1 MRPCLE
7 MDPREGLLF
16 AGVPVNKLAKEYGT
30 PLYVYSEDAIR
41 DSMRE
46 YTSALSDICPDSAIV
61 YASKAYLTMRMA
73 NLADQEGL
81 WIDVASGGEL
91 YIAQRAG
98 FPLDRIVFH
107 GNNKSLDEISM
118 AVSSGVGRI
127 AVDNTAELERIQ
139 AIAAQQGVV
148 QPVFLRLTP
157 GIDPH
162 THRYLSTGEIHS
174 KFGIPMHRGEH
185 MEAVRQALHLPNVK
199 LTGIHCHIGSQIFD
213 DSPFELA
220 AEAMVKFMSE
230 VRDALGYTIPEL
242 DLGGGL
248 GVTYSG
254 APQSFSVRAHL
265 RNTARA
271 VHEKACG
278 RNLPPPR
285 LFFEPGRS
293 IVAASAVTLYT
304 VGTIKKLPDGVLV
317 AAVDGGMSDNPR
329 PVLYGTEYDAVLAR
343 SSQDPTLFDYRIVGK
358 HCEEGDTI
366 IDSAKLPMLTSGD
379 IIAVPVS
386 GAYQYSMRSNY
397 NALPNPAVVHIADKR
412 PFTVVRRQTYADLVA
427 NEEPLSQ
434 SSINRGGKAANGG

>member
-73 NLADQEGL
+73 NLADQEAL
-81 WIDVASGGEL
+81 IDVASGGEL

-98 FPLDRIVFH
+98 FPLDRIFFH

-199 LTGIHCHIGSQIFD
+199 LTGIHCHIGSQI
-213 DSPFELA
+213 LTIRRLNWRQKLW
-220 AEAMVKFMSE
+220 KFMS
-230 VRDALGYTIPEL
+230 R
-242 DLGGGL
+242 
-248 GVTYSG
+248 
-254 APQSFSVRAHL
+254 
-265 RNTARA
+265 
-271 VHEKACG
+271 
-278 RNLPPPR
+278 
-285 LFFEPGRS
+285 
-293 IVAASAVTLYT
+293 
-304 VGTIKKLPDGVLV
+304 
-317 AAVDGGMSDNPR
+317 
-329 PVLYGTEYDAVLAR
+329 
-343 SSQDPTLFDYRIVGK
+343 
-358 HCEEGDTI
+358 
-366 IDSAKLPMLTSGD
+366 
-379 IIAVPVS
+379 
-386 GAYQYSMRSNY
+386 
-397 NALPNPAVVHIADKR
+397 
-412 PFTVVRRQTYADLVA
+412 
-427 NEEPLSQ
+427 
-434 SSINRGGKAANGG
+434 

>member
-220 AEAMVKFMSE
+220 AEVMVKFMSE

-304 VGTIKKLPDGVLV
+304 VGTIKKLPDGC
-317 AAVDGGMSDNPR
+317 S
-329 PVLYGTEYDAVLAR
+329 
-343 SSQDPTLFDYRIVGK
+343 
-358 HCEEGDTI
+358 
-366 IDSAKLPMLTSGD
+366 
-379 IIAVPVS
+379 
-386 GAYQYSMRSNY
+386 
-397 NALPNPAVVHIADKR
+397 
-412 PFTVVRRQTYADLVA
+412 
-427 NEEPLSQ
+427 
-434 SSINRGGKAANGG
+434 